1 MGLKMVGWSC
11 LSCKLTTLQCWMTQ
25 GHRYHRIFWW
35 SSVDY
40 PWAMLIL
47 EFLSSNRTCKGELQL
62 GYNTRKGLAQNKKT
76 SIKPLL
82 IRSPFFSLA
91 AKEKHTIWW
100 PSKGLGERPWGI
112 CAGQQPWKIC
122 AILGHRSLT
131 PSTFFSL
138 SLANPRYSCKELH
151 RLQRT
156 GVQIIVQVQN
166 NSLNQISI
174 EPRIQQVAS
183 NPNTPVHR
191 KKKKDPQ
198 QKSGWC
204 DVPMN
209 LFNENV
215 YPKALPGLHLLH
227 ASAEDLPDLHCLDWH
242 PVMSA
247 SSVMRWKLG
256 NVDGWLLDR
265 FRHGWSGCMD
275 AWMRR
280 EHIDKSNVFSNQLLI
295 WCSTRRPTQSS
306 MELILWTSRS
316 PTLLAGCSK
325 HGKSHPLGMA
335 PSH

>member
-183 NPNTPVHR
+183 NPNTPVHQ
-191 KKKKDPQ
+191 KKKIPNK
-198 QKSGWC
+198 KVV
-204 DVPMN
+204 DVMFPWISST
-209 LFNENV
+209 LKPSPFRKTYIRRHFQV
-215 YPKALPGLHLLH
+215 CTCCTQAL
-227 ASAEDLPDLHCLDWH
+227 
-242 PVMSA
+242 
-247 SSVMRWKLG
+247 K
-256 NVDGWLLDR
+256 
-265 FRHGWSGCMD
+265 
-275 AWMRR
+275 
-280 EHIDKSNVFSNQLLI
+280 
-295 WCSTRRPTQSS
+295 
-306 MELILWTSRS
+306 
-316 PTLLAGCSK
+316 TLQICIA
-325 HGKSHPLGMA
+325 
-335 PSH
+335 